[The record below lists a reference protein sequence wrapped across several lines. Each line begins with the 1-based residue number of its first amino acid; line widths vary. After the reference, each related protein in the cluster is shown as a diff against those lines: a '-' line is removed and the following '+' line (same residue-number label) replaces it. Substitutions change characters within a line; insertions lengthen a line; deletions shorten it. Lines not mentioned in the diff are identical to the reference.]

1 MEVQGF
7 QGFVEEI
14 DYNELEILEV
24 CFLASG
30 FLKIETGQTAAAIA
44 VLNPTGLPEYRRS
57 PDSSLLG
64 LADDLI
70 TYIRSP
76 KIRKQ
81 VVQR

>member
-30 FLKIETGQTAAAIA
+30 FLKISCHCSAESH
-44 VLNPTGLPEYRRS
+44 RS
-57 PDSSLLG
+57 
-64 LADDLI
+64 A
-70 TYIRSP
+70 
-76 KIRKQ
+76 
-81 VVQR
+81 